1 MFSRF
6 MEMIRQRKSRKSLYS
21 SEEYWDG
28 KASLYQDTAVS
39 MWPNKVLNDLYE
51 VEQKRVIT
59 DHVALVE
66 GCAFLDL
73 GCGTGRFS
81 RWFASQ
87 GASVVGVDF
96 SRDSLSI
103 ARKFVLEGNNPTYRH
118 GSVFELDDRENYDL
132 VFTWG
137 VLTIACQDRSE
148 LLDALTRIRRS
159 LKPGGRL
166 LLTEPIHR
174 GFLHRVLDLGL
185 PQFLD
190 VMRKAGFEV
199 KAVTPLHFWPMRL
212 ALSYV
217 PWPAWVTVPIYHL
230 GQAMMKLPGLSKLGD
245 YWAILA
251 YPSTPVS
258 E

>member
-1 MFSRF
+1 MFNRLS
-6 MEMIRQRKSRKSLYS
+6 EMVRQRRAREDLYS
-21 SEEYWDG
+21 QEDYWDA
-28 KASLYQDTAVS
+28 KAEKYDDTAIS
-39 MWPNKVLNDLYE
+39 MWPNKKLNQLLE
-51 VEQKRVIT
+51 TEQKEVIGRYLGNIEMT
-59 DHVALVE
+59 DL
-66 GCAFLDL
+66 LDL
-73 GCGTGRFS
+73 GCGTGRYS
-81 RWFASQ
+81 RWFVSR
-87 GASVVGVDF
+87 GAKVVGVDF
-96 SRDSLSI
+96 SEGSLTV
-103 ARKFVLEGNNPTYRH
+103 ARRLSNSGNPIYRH
-118 GSVFELDDRENYDL
+118 GSVFELTEEFMFD
-132 VFTWG
+132 VAFVMG
-137 VLTIACQDRSE
+137 VLTVACRNDAE
-148 LLDALTRIRRS
+148 LLDALRRIRRS

-230 GQAMMKLPGLSKLGD
+230 GQAMMKLPGLSRLGD

-251 YPSTPVS
+251 YPSAPVS